1 MKTYVSIHGMDVNSD
16 VAAYLKRRLLFA
28 VSRFATRIE
37 RIEADLIDISGERGA
52 GGGVDKRCRI
62 VAMVTGIGR
71 LVVQDDDCE
80 LLPLIDRITDR
91 FGRLVERKVELRLLR
106 GGARSMP

>member
-1 MKTYVSIHGMDVNSD
+1 MKIYVSIHGMDLNSD
-16 VAAYLKRRLLFA
+16 VAAYLERRLLYA

-37 RIEADLIDISGERGA
+37 RIEAVLIDISGEWGA

-71 LVVQDDDCE
+71 LVVQDDDSE
-80 LLPLIDRITDR
+80 LVPLIDRTTDR
-91 FGRLVERKVELRLLR
+91 FGRLVGRKIELRPLSS
-106 GGARSMP
+106 GTRSTP